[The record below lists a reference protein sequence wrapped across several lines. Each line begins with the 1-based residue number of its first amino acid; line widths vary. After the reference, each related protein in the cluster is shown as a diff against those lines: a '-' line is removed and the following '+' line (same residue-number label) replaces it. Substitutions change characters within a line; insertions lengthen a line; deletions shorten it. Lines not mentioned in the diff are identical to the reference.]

1 MKTKNNILALILLV
15 GLTGSF
21 ISMLEW
27 DLSAI
32 IPLFTDDFSLSG
44 LGDGFLLVFNRLFAI
59 SEQHQL
65 FRYVMFPISL
75 PESYWAGNTAIALI
89 FFMLIFAV
97 LSFALTHIRSKA
109 PILTLALTI
118 VAVQVYFGVFP
129 SAMWNII
136 LFSALALIIANKHN
150 TSFQSNITVVA
161 LLALI
166 STTVFIIHP
175 NPGPQLSD
183 LSEAIRDRFDAPIN
197 PLEVA
202 HLGTHDA
209 YFQPTPEDRNLNVA
223 GVEDTLHQSPTEEY
237 FLEFDEIAQGAEI
250 GLTAPPPS
258 LLPAVLLVIALIIV
272 AVLFRFV
279 PPLLKASKR
288 RKAFDVDDSPTAI
301 NNMFIYL
308 LEWLAVIGLEHKNVV
323 FSAYTPQLSNLV
335 SQQYSEE
342 YKDITALW
350 QKAMYSNQ
358 TPKETERQHMK
369 DFLNKTKN
377 IVWSNANLAT
387 KLKIK
392 LHHFL

>member
-32 IPLFTDDFSLSG
+32 SPLFTGDFSLSG
-44 LGDGFLLVFNRLFAI
+44 LGDGFLLVFNRLFTI

-65 FRYVMFPISL
+65 FRYIMFPISL
-75 PESYWAGNTAIALI
+75 PESYWAGNTAIALTV
-89 FFMLIFAV
+89 FMLIFAV
-97 LSFALTHIRSKA
+97 LSFVLTYIRSKA
-109 PILTLALTI
+109 PILTLTLTI

-136 LFSALALIIANKHN
+136 LFSALALIITNKQN

-161 LLALI
+161 LLTLI

-175 NPGPQLSD
+175 NPSPQLSD

-209 YFQPTPEDRNLNVA
+209 NFQPTPEDRNLNIA

-237 FLEFDEIAQGAEI
+237 FVEFDEIAQGAEI

-258 LLPAVLLVIALIIV
+258 LLPAALLVIALIII

-288 RKAFDVDDSPTAI
+288 RKAFDLDD
-301 NNMFIYL
+301 
-308 LEWLAVIGLEHKNVV
+308 
-323 FSAYTPQLSNLV
+323 
-335 SQQYSEE
+335 
-342 YKDITALW
+342 
-350 QKAMYSNQ
+350 
-358 TPKETERQHMK
+358 
-369 DFLNKTKN
+369 
-377 IVWSNANLAT
+377 
-387 KLKIK
+387 
-392 LHHFL
+392 